1 MICGSCL
8 RDNALARKLREHECD
23 VTLVPVYTPIS
34 VEEENLVHTY
44 CNKSSSSHSET
55 VVNDLKQ
62 NLIEKPYDS
71 ENEHCVRGLST
82 KKQKLTASQDRP
94 VVISSPFD
102 EDKSSS
108 DTSFI
113 KKWK

>member
-1 MICGSCL
+1 MQ
-8 RDNALARKLREHECD
+8 
-23 VTLVPVYTPIS
+23 
-34 VEEENLVHTY
+34 TY
-44 CNKSSSSHSET
+44 CNKSSSNQSET
-55 VVNDLKQ
+55 VINDLKQ

-71 ENEHCVRGLST
+71 ENEHCVRGLSARE
-82 KKQKLTASQDRP
+82 QKLTASQDRQ